1 MDLTSFKEKKVNY
14 NWKTIY
20 VGVIQN
26 FFEPKVI
33 SDYAIE
39 LMELGNDD
47 DFVNELAWGIE
58 PDDLQ
63 QVLFELKSRYF
74 SNLEENSND
83 YKLEEEKLRFVY
95 LSKLND
101 SISDE
106 DELLNGIAEFYN
118 NNGYPEEMAGF
129 INYMP
134 QEIPTTKEGLIERFH
149 DFLDSENDK
158 IKEK

>member
-20 VGVIQN
+20 VGVIQK

-47 DFVNELAWGIE
+47 DFINGLAWGVE
-58 PDDLQ
+58 PNDLQ
-63 QVLFELKSRYF
+63 QVLFELKSKYF
-74 SNLEENSND
+74 PNLEEDSND
-83 YKLEEEKLRFVY
+83 YKLEEEKLRFIY

-106 DELLNGIAEFYN
+106 DDLLNRIAEFYS

-134 QEIPTTKEGLIERFH
+134 QEIPTTKKGLIERFH